1 MTKDEALEVIEK
13 EKLHGFNFEGKNISA
28 NEVGIQFYGDKWMV
42 YHSDEKASCNII
54 GEYDLEND
62 AVEHVIECLRLN
74 KRFEERRRK
83 KMEK

>member
-1 MTKDEALEVIEK
+1 MTKDEAVKIIEK
-13 EKLHGFNFEGKNISA
+13 ENLHGFNFEGKNINA
-28 NEVGIQFYGDKWMV
+28 NEVGMQKNGNKWIV

-54 GEYDLEND
+54 GEYEFEND

-83 KMEK
+83 KMGK